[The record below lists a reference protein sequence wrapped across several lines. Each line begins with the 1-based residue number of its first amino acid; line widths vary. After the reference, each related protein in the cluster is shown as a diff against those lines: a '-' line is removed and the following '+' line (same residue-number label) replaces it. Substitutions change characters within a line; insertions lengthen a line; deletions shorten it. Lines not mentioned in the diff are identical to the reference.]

1 MKTIFLL
8 LLTTVATAQIGWY
21 ESKYT
26 AINISSDPN
35 ALISD
40 NTFVIAGELERV
52 ETGFY
57 FKAGFEY
64 ASLEGDYKYLYNV
77 LGINVK
83 FGYFDTFRW
92 YTGFKSGFAFRGG
105 EYVNFGGE
113 AGLNYDLNNGILLGL
128 RTDYIYRGD
137 WLYWKGD
144 PDFVFSGYLVVI
156 IKI

>member
-1 MKTIFLL
+1 MKTLILL
-8 LLTTVATAQIGWY
+8 LFTTVAFAQPRWY

-40 NTFVIAGELERV
+40 NVFVIAGELERV

-57 FKAGFEY
+57 FKGGFEY
-64 ASLEGDYKYLYNV
+64 ASLEGDYKYFYSV
-77 LGINVK
+77 MGINLK

-92 YTGFKSGFAFRGG
+92 YTGIKTGIILRGG
-105 EYVNFGGE
+105 EYFGGGAE
-113 AGLNYDLNNGILLGL
+113 AGINYDLNNGILLGL
-128 RTDYIYRGD
+128 RTDYLYRND
-137 WLYWKGD
+137 FEYWGGS
-144 PDFVFSGYLVVI
+144 PEWRGSGYLVLI